1 MTGFGIGLGSNVTA
15 RPETPLMLA
24 ARLIMR
30 AMKAA
35 GYEDG
40 ATIVPVPSSNHT
52 RPGSDF
58 VGGRIAR
65 VIEIRDT
72 NFISAP
78 FLHFGRSVP
87 SSTTSRRRTETAL
100 RVNLRASALIPAKR
114 RVILLDDVMT
124 TGAHL
129 RATAGFLAERGIR
142 VDDAFVV
149 ARLAVNCPENMF
161 QVPVLDL

>member
-24 ARLIMR
+24 ARLMLR
-30 AMKAA
+30 AIRAA
-35 GYEDG
+35 GYEEG
-40 ATIVPVPSSNHT
+40 ATIVPVPSGTHT

-65 VIEIRDT
+65 VIEIRDP
-72 NFISAP
+72 NFASAP
-78 FLHFGRSVP
+78 LLHFARSVP
-87 SSTTSRRRTETAL
+87 RTAAGRRRTETAL
-100 RVNLRASALIPAKR
+100 RVNLRASAMIPSKR

-129 RATAGFLAERGIR
+129 RAAAGFLAERGIR

-149 ARLAVNCPENMF
+149 ARQAVNCPENMF
-161 QVPVLDL
+161 NVPVLDL